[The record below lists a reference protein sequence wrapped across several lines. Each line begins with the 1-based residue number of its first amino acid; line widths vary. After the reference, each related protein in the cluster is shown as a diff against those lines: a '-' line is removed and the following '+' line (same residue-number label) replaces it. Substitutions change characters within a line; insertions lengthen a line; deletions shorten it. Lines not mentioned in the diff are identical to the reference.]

1 MFHFRIITTPD
12 GNQIID
18 RNLSTPYESLTP
30 TQMVEYT
37 EIDNQLTIMDRLERK
52 ARERAK
58 QKQKWYKR
66 LASACGLLQKEEIM
80 EELLL
85 NQMLKANYYALF
97 IAITKNMSAK
107 SALKLLGIYPEKQR
121 RKAKMNKMKG
131 YTVPNGY
138 MGYVNGKYMLF
149 ETEKAYH
156 EYLLMEDEV

>member
-1 MFHFRIITTPD
+1 MFHFRIITTQD

-66 LASACGLLQKEEIM
+66 LAIQ
-80 EELLL
+80 
-85 NQMLKANYYALF
+85 
-97 IAITKNMSAK
+97 ITSF
-107 SALKLLGIYPEKQR
+107 L
-121 RKAKMNKMKG
+121 
-131 YTVPNGY
+131 
-138 MGYVNGKYMLF
+138 
-149 ETEKAYH
+149 
-156 EYLLMEDEV
+156 

>member
-18 RNLSTPYESLTP
+18 RNLYTPYESLTP

-66 LASACGLLQKEEIM
+66 LASACGLL
-80 EELLL
+80 
-85 NQMLKANYYALF
+85 
-97 IAITKNMSAK
+97 
-107 SALKLLGIYPEKQR
+107 
-121 RKAKMNKMKG
+121 
-131 YTVPNGY
+131 
-138 MGYVNGKYMLF
+138 
-149 ETEKAYH
+149 
-156 EYLLMEDEV
+156 